1 MNSSKIIDLKISGM
15 HCANCAKTIEKML
28 AEKNGV
34 AETTVNFANESGRIR
49 FDSTL
54 TTCKELEKNIRDA
67 GYQVVLSHVTIS
79 VGKMHCAS
87 CSQKVKTA
95 LIEIDEIADVVVNP
109 ATESAYLTFFTES
122 PDLEAVKTA
131 VEKAGYEYRG
141 KVEDSLDESERVL
154 KNEQAGRLY
163 RIIASFSVGIPLML
177 IPFIHLPFS
186 IFLIDIMT
194 AVLSLPV
201 FFYVSWPIFK
211 LAFLNLKQKNLSMD
225 VMYAMGIGIAVISS
239 IMGTFHI
246 LLSHEFMF
254 YDTAIMLAGFLTLGR
269 FLEARAKNKT
279 SDSIRKLIGLQ
290 PKTAELISEDGTT
303 ETIPI
308 ESVKPGNIVVVKPED
323 RMPVDGVVIDGESYV
338 NESMIT
344 GESQPVL
351 KKKGENVVGGTMNRN
366 GALHVRAERIGK
378 DSMLSQI
385 IMLVRQAQGSRPP
398 IQRIA
403 DKVVSYFIPVILGI
417 AALSFISWYFLA
429 GSTFLFALTTFISI
443 VVIACPCA
451 LGLASPTAVTVGVGR
466 GAELG
471 ILIKNGESIETA
483 HKLTTVVFDKTGTL
497 TKGYPEVVEI
507 DTFGITSDELITLAA
522 SAEKNSNHP
531 LAEAIVRYAEQKNL
545 QVYKT
550 EKFINDEGMGIRA
563 QIDGKDILAGN
574 RALLSG
580 AGIEIERDIENK
592 LEYLENSGKTVVIV
606 SCNGK
611 ICGTIAISDP
621 VRETSHRA
629 VSELSAM
636 GLEVVMVSGD
646 NIRTSEAIA
655 TVVGIKNIKA
665 EILPQGKA
673 AEVRRLQENGRI
685 VAFVGDGINDAPAL
699 AQADIG
705 IAIGNGT
712 DIAVDSAD
720 IVLVNN
726 DPLDTVA
733 SIQLGKK
740 LFSRIKWN
748 LFWAFAYNSAL
759 IPLAAGV
766 FYPLWHFTFK
776 PEFAGFAMAMSSI
789 TVITLSLL
797 LKRYTPE
804 AKKGIAI

>member
-28 AEKNGV
+28 LGKNGV
-34 AETTVNFANESGRIR
+34 VETTVNFANESCRMR
-49 FDSTL
+49 FDPAAIS
-54 TTCKELEKNIRDA
+54 CKELEKSICDA
-67 GYQVVLSHVTIS
+67 GYQVILSQATVSI
-79 VGKMHCAS
+79 GKMHCAS
-87 CSQKVKTA
+87 CAQKVKDA
-95 LIEIDEIADVVVNP
+95 LIQIDEIADAVVNP
-109 ATESAYLTFFTES
+109 ATESAYLSFLTES
-122 PDLEAVKTA
+122 PDMDIVRMV
-131 VEKAGYEYRG
+131 VEKAGYEFRG
-141 KVEDSLDESERVL
+141 KVGDCFDESEKVL

-163 RIIASFSVGIPLML
+163 RIIASFSAGIPLMAISFL
-177 IPFIHLPFS
+177 HLPVSDF
-186 IFLIDIMT
+186 IITLIT
-194 AVLSLPV
+194 AALSLPV
-201 FFYVSWPIFK
+201 LVYVSLPIFIT
-211 LAFLNLKQKNLSMD
+211 AFLNLKQKNLSMD

-239 IMGTFHI
+239 VLGTFHI

-254 YDTAIMLAGFLTLGR
+254 YDTALMLAGFLTFGR
-269 FLEARAKNKT
+269 FLEARAKNRT
-279 SDSIRKLIGLQ
+279 TDSIKKLIGLQ
-290 PKTAELISEDGTT
+290 PKTAELILENGRTI
-303 ETIPI
+303 TIPI
-308 ESVKPGNIVVVKPED
+308 DSVKPGDIVLVKPGEKI
-323 RMPVDGVVIDGESYV
+323 PVDGVVIDGESHV

-351 KKKGENVVGGTMNRN
+351 KKKDENAVGGTMNHN
-366 GALHVRAERIGK
+366 GVLHIRAERIGK

-403 DKVVSYFIPVILGI
+403 DKAVSYFIPMVLGI
-417 AALSFISWYFLA
+417 AAISFFSWFFLA
-429 GSTFLFALTTFISI
+429 GGTFLFALTTFISV

-471 ILIKNGESIETA
+471 ILIKNGESLETA
-483 HKLTTVVFDKTGTL
+483 HKLTTVIFDKTGTL
-497 TKGYPEVVEI
+497 TKGFPEVVEI
-507 DTFGITSDELITLAA
+507 EPIGITSNELISLAA
-522 SAEKNSNHP
+522 SAEKNSKHP
-531 LAEAIVRYAEQKNL
+531 LAEAIVRYAAQKNL
-545 QVYKT
+545 PVYKT
-550 EKFINDEGMGIRA
+550 EKFINDEGKGIRA
-563 QIDGKDILAGN
+563 QIDGKEILAGN
-574 RALLSG
+574 RVLLSS
-580 AGIEIERDIENK
+580 AGVNIEKNIQDTIE
-592 LEYLENSGKTVVIV
+592 LLENGGKTVVIV
-606 SCNGK
+606 ACNGK
-611 ICGTIAISDP
+611 ICGIIAISDP

-629 VSELSAM
+629 VLTLSSM
-636 GLEVVMVSGD
+636 GLEVEMVSGD
-646 NIRTSEAIA
+646 NMRTSEAIA
-655 TVVGIKNIKA
+655 RLVGITNVKA

-673 AEVRRLQENGRI
+673 EEVRRLQKSGRI
-685 VAFVGDGINDAPAL
+685 VAFVGDGVNDAPAL

-720 IVLVNN
+720 IVLVNS

-776 PEFAGFAMAMSSI
+776 PEISGLAMAMSSI

-797 LKRYTPE
+797 LKRYTPH
-804 AKKGIAI
+804 AKKY